1 MKIKKILTIQNV
13 CSVSFGSLLT
23 FIIYNYLIYNL
34 MPKVNTIIG
43 ENYLSKKSSISMW
56 DNTQLILIGIFL
68 CIVIFILPI
77 VILVKKDTIKNAK
90 LYLIIELIFVTLII
104 SFMISIIKGKLS
116 FISIA
121 SLFIISVIIVK
132 FLIVFLSYTGRMII
146 DAFLDKRDIGINITI
161 SIITSIVIALLVL
174 LRFR

>member
-1 MKIKKILTIQNV
+1 M

-68 CIVIFILPI
+68 CMTIFILPI

-90 LYLIIELIFVTLII
+90 LYLIMELIFVTLII

>member
-13 CSVSFGSLLT
+13 CSVSFVSLLT
-23 FIIYNYLIYNL
+23 FIIYIYLIYNL
-34 MPKVNTIIG
+34 LPKVNTIIG

-68 CIVIFILPI
+68 CMTIFILPI

-90 LYLIIELIFVTLII
+90 LYLIIELIFVRLII

-161 SIITSIVIALLVL
+161 SSITSIVIALLVL

>member
-68 CIVIFILPI
+68 CMTIFILPI

-90 LYLIIELIFVTLII
+90 
-104 SFMISIIKGKLS
+104 
-116 FISIA
+116 
-121 SLFIISVIIVK
+121 
-132 FLIVFLSYTGRMII
+132 
-146 DAFLDKRDIGINITI
+146 
-161 SIITSIVIALLVL
+161 
-174 LRFR
+174 